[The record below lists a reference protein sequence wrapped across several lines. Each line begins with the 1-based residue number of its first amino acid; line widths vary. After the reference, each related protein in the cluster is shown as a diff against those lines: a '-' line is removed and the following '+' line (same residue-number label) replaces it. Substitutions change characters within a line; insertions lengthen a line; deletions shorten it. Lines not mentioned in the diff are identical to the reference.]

1 MAYINGK
8 QVLFSARVNGLV
20 NVDNELSGVSTNPV
34 ENQAVANAVGN
45 AFKGKLSGAAV
56 RADGVSPIEHS
67 PVVKVAGKNIFDI
80 SKISVQTE
88 ETKAYVSAVTEN
100 SITISEPDGYSINGY
115 CGINLTL
122 KDLCPNIK
130 EGHTYTLSAETDST
144 RRSMFLTKPYNG
156 WDFGKSRVITAEDIT
171 SPIVFYGIDV
181 TAGGSAG
188 DCVIS
193 NIQIELGDTASE
205 YTPHI
210 DPASVT
216 LTRCGKNLLNPI
228 GENATKNGVTF
239 TNNGDGTFTVKG
251 TSTGPAG
258 FDLTNLTKS
267 PLHLSKGETYT
278 QSVVLVSGSLGG
290 ATIVPSVKD
299 SDGNVKY
306 NYFSNNT
313 TKTAD
318 NDYSFYTYTLY
329 IDKAETIDA
338 TFKVQLE
345 IGSTT
350 TDYEAYTAE
359 TYTPNADGTVEGVT
373 SLSPCMSFITDT
385 AGANI
390 EVEYNKDSNA
400 VIGDVEAAADAI
412 IAIQESLI
420 GGASV

>member
-20 NVDNELSGVSTNPV
+20 NVDNELSGVSTNPA

-45 AFKGKLSGAAV
+45 ALKGTLSGAAV
-56 RADGVSPIEHS
+56 RADGVSPIQHS
-67 PVVKVAGKNIFDI
+67 PVVKVSNKNLVNIDAVVNNVFVKNADGSYTI
-80 SKISVQTE
+80 
-88 ETKAYVSAVTEN
+88 TKADQSNRFSGVYDL
-100 SITISEPDGYSINGY
+100 SIPANTAFTISFVEIERSSEDVLSIRLFKSSGEESY
-115 CGINLTL
+115 VQISESARTLTITDDIVRIQL
-122 KDLCPNIK
+122 YMQSN
-130 EGHTYTLSAETDST
+130 ETDGA
-144 RRSMFLTKPYNG
+144 Y
-156 WDFGKSRVITAEDIT
+156 IT
-171 SPIVFYGIDV
+171 FR
-181 TAGGSAG
+181 
-188 DCVIS
+188 
-193 NIQIELGDTASE
+193 NFQIELGDTATE
-205 YTPHI
+205 YAPYI

-216 LTRCGKNLLNPI
+216 PTRCGKNLLNPI
-228 GENATKNGVTF
+228 GEDATKNGVTF

-258 FDLTNLTKS
+258 FDLTKLTES

-278 QSVVLVSGSLGG
+278 QSVIVLAGDLGG

-385 AGANI
+385 AGAII